1 MTPGQDGFQL
11 PGPDGG
17 LGGGVA
23 ATGFMVTGSSHTIPL
38 VAASIIAPGFEPL
51 AKVPISLVLRQW
63 VEASRPWA

>member
-1 MTPGQDGFQL
+1 M
-11 PGPDGG
+11 
-17 LGGGVA
+17 
-23 ATGFMVTGSSHTIPL
+23 GFMVTGSSHTIPL